1 LTGVLGMQGDFHIG
15 FTDVEPVVPSV
26 TVANA
31 QEVGGGD
38 GGGDRVG
45 KKTEP

>member
-1 LTGVLGMQGDFHIG
+1 MSSLGLQGDFHIG

-26 TVANA
+26 TVTNA
-31 QEVGGGD
+31 QEVGGND
-38 GGGDRVG
+38 GDRVG